1 MEEDKLLVR
10 IAEMYYQEDKNQSQ
24 IAAELNIHR
33 TTISRL
39 LKKSREEG
47 IVQITINY
55 DLAGTYSTE
64 QYLEKEF
71 GLQKA
76 IVIPVS
82 SEAGRE
88 QKDRLLGAAASDY
101 LLDVLQDNM
110 TIGFSWGQSLAALIS
125 ELGQKE
131 FHNIVCLPM
140 IGGPSG
146 KLPSEYHVNTITYEA
161 AKKINGRA
169 LLIDSPAIPETPELK
184 KSLMENAFNQELME
198 LWETL
203 DVAVFGIGSP
213 YLRKKER
220 WQQFYGEDVLAAL
233 KESEVTGDI
242 VSRFYNSE
250 GQQIISPL
258 DDRVIGLQLETLKK
272 AAVRLALA
280 ESLDKA
286 RAILGALKGGFLTT
300 LVTTEET
307 AQEIMRLYE
316 TEE

>member
-24 IAAELNIHR
+24 IAKELNIHR

-55 DLAGTYSTE
+55 DLTGTYSTE

-71 GLQKA
+71 GLSKA
-76 IVIPVS
+76 IVVPVS
-82 SEAGRE
+82 SEVSRE
-88 QKDRLLGAAASDY
+88 QKNKLLGIAASDY
-101 LLDVLQDNM
+101 LLDVLEDSM
-110 TIGFSWGQSLAALIS
+110 TMGFSWGQTLAALIS
-125 ELGQKE
+125 EMGHKE
-131 FHNIVCLPM
+131 LNNITCLPM

-169 LLIDSPAIPETPELK
+169 LLIDSPAIPETPALK
-184 KSLMENAFNQELME
+184 KSLMENTFNQELVS
-198 LWETL
+198 LWSKL

-213 YLRKKER
+213 YLQAKDHWR
-220 WQQFYGEDVLAAL
+220 QFYGEDVLAAL
-233 KESEVTGDI
+233 AEKEVAGDI
-242 VSRFYNSE
+242 VSRFYNQAGE
-250 GQQIISPL
+250 QILSPL
-258 DDRVIGLQLETLKK
+258 DNRIIGIQLNELKK
-272 AAVRLALA
+272 AKIRLALA

-286 RAILGALKGGFLTT
+286 KAILGALYGGYVTT

-307 AQEIMRLYE
+307 AQEIIRLYE
-316 TEE
+316 NEK